1 MLWLAAL
8 LALFAIALLA
18 IKPRWGILALFVVRP
33 IVDVTWAQTLVGD
46 FKLTEIVSVAVPG
59 LMILRMCLPG
69 APAAS
74 FSRMPLRWAW
84 LLWSLYVAVFS
95 IHMMLA
101 SDLREGANI
110 FFRHLNG
117 LAGFYMVQAYL
128 ADDRGSQR
136 FAMAMAVAGIFPI
149 GTGLYEIVT
158 GNHWS
163 IVYGEGGLVRNVGMY
178 HDAITPRYYAMQ
190 TILALLVLTVL
201 YRSRRWLANL
211 AAVLYGGAC
220 AVVVFF
226 AYSKSGA
233 LTLASWSLAWAGL
246 MRRGRVLGLIAVL
259 GLGAAVTFND
269 TVTDRLGTL
278 FNKEIGVLRGET
290 ATDRSFAGRW
300 YIWFDLIDEWQ
311 RQDSTQQIFGSGR
324 SALGAH
330 NDYLQILMHGG
341 LVGLALYLLLLLTLL
356 GAVLRDLLQRRD
368 AWTVAALLAMIMWLV
383 DTIGLIP
390 SAYSNYQW
398 FVWGVIG
405 LSMRRMRNERSASR
419 SRVAAAQE
427 PPVFA
432 SQHECQPSISAL

>member
-1 MLWLAAL
+1 
-8 LALFAIALLA
+8 
-18 IKPRWGILALFVVRP
+18 
-33 IVDVTWAQTLVGD
+33 
-46 FKLTEIVSVAVPG
+46 
-59 LMILRMCLPG
+59 
-69 APAAS
+69 
-74 FSRMPLRWAW
+74 
-84 LLWSLYVAVFS
+84 
-95 IHMMLA
+95 
-101 SDLREGANI
+101 
-110 FFRHLNG
+110 LNG

-128 ADDRGSQR
+128 ADDRGSRR

-163 IVYGEGGLVRNVGMY
+163 IVYGESGLVRNVGMY

-190 TILALLVLTVL
+190 TILALLVLTGL

-211 AAVLYGGAC
+211 ASVLYGGAC

-233 LTLASWSLAWAGL
+233 LTLASWSLVWAGL

-269 TVTDRLGTL
+269 TVTDRLGTV

-405 LSMRRMRNERSASR
+405 LSMRRMRDERSASR
-419 SRVAAAQE
+419 SRVAAANA
-427 PPVFA
+427 PPVFG